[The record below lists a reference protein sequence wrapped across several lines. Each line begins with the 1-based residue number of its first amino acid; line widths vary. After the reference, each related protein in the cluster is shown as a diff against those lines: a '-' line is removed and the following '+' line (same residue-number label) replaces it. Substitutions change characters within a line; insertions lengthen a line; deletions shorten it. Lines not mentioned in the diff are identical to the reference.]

1 MLHHTTKATARN
13 VTHLCCFGTMLTQ
26 NYWLFALDA
35 IAVMPVLAFAAEG
48 QTQLS
53 MGKH

>member
-1 MLHHTTKATARN
+1 
-13 VTHLCCFGTMLTQ
+13 MLTQ
-26 NYWLFALDA
+26 NYWLLALDA
-35 IAVMPVLAFAAEG
+35 TAFMPVLDFAAEG